1 MNYKSHQIVLL
12 DLKNLIKQL
21 DSSALTKKTKP
32 YLRQVLERI
41 LDTL

>member
-21 DSSALTKKTKP
+21 DASALTKKTKP